1 MTKSKGSKA
10 KILDFLMA
18 HIGEVVNSAQLQEAS
33 GHASEW
39 ARRLRELRDEEGYQ
53 IDSHKDRADL
63 KPGEYIL
70 TSDHRKPAFKREIS
84 KETRAIVLERNGY
97 TCQMCGMGAGDPD
110 PYHPG
115 RTIRLTMGHIIDKSK
130 GGEDTPQNL
139 RAVCSNCNEGLQNA
153 APPKPDFILLKAQ
166 VRRATQD
173 DQKQILEWLC
183 EKFKLKTVPK

>member
-63 KPGEYIL
+63 KPGEYVL

-115 RTIRLTMGHIIDKSK
+115 RTIRLTMGHIIYKSK